1 MSKIKI
7 YPKFCESE
15 NCNKEICEGWTNEH
29 INLCD
34 DCFDKEEDWKKD
46 AKKEW
51 RKFEKNNS
59 YNPNIYRTAW
69 NVEELDW
76 VFNEEGVWI
85 DLDGLTQK
93 QIKEKYKFINGD

>member
-15 NCNKEICEGWTNEH
+15 NCNKGINEGWTNDQ
-29 INLCD
+29 INICV
-34 DCFDKEEDWKKD
+34 DCFEKDKDWKKD
-46 AKKEW
+46 ADEQW
-51 RKFEKNNS
+51 EKHLENNS
-59 YNPNIYRTAW
+59 FEPDIYRTRW

-76 VFNEEGVWI
+76 VFDEEGNHI